1 MSSTWLEGLQSFRHF
16 SSEILENLLGESLS
30 FSLPMMIIFLMAAI
44 YILSNL
50 RKLAFLTFDLSS
62 ELDYKLDTINKKIVV
77 LYLKFLRMKK
87 YHQHQHFFLVEISL
101 AGERKF

>member
-1 MSSTWLEGLQSFRHF
+1 MSSTWLEGLESFRHF

-50 RKLAFLTFDLSS
+50 RKLAFLTSS
-62 ELDYKLDTINKKIVV
+62 ELDYKLDTINKTIVV
-77 LYLKFLRMKK
+77 LYLTFLRIKK
-87 YHQHQHFFLVEISL
+87 YHQHQHFSSRSIP
-101 AGERKF
+101 GR